1 MKMDSEYCQALCLVQ
16 SLKLRIKIDLVIIII
31 IIIIIII
38 MKGQIK
44 ETKGKETEIFEVSE
58 NQLENYCKIF
68 LFTFCE

>member
-16 SLKLRIKIDLVIIII
+16 SLKLRIKIDLI